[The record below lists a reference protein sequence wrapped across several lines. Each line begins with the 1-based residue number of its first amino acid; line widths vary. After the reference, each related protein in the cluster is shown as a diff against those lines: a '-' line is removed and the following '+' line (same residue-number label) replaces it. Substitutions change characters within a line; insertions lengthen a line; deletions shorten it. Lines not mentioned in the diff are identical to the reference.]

1 MALTS
6 GAVRS
11 LLGLE
16 QRIVFVT
23 GKGGVGKST
32 VAAALARCEADND
45 SSAVLVEFE
54 GATAAARA
62 LGDQGY
68 GIETVVVD
76 YLDAL
81 SGAIARL
88 VSSKVLGRVVVK
100 QRALARVVQAVP
112 AIRELVALE
121 RVRQVAE
128 EFAPTRIIVDLP
140 ATGHAVDW
148 LRVPSAAERFLKVGP
163 AARMC
168 RDIIDQILSK
178 SASAI
183 CVVSTAEPVVASE
196 TRELCHRLHHELGR
210 SPSLLVVNRVPRR
223 PSADELERA
232 EDLGSTDAAWRELAH
247 ALEQDAELSAD
258 AQAALAALG
267 VLSGARLSV
276 VPELFRD
283 PDPELVATYLE
294 TPA

>member
-1 MALTS
+1 
-6 GAVRS
+6 VRT

-32 VAAALARCEADND
+32 VAAALARSEADND

-62 LGDQGY
+62 LGDQGF

-81 SGAIARL
+81 AGAVARL
-88 VSSKVLGRVVVK
+88 VSSKILGRVVVK
-100 QRALARVVQAVP
+100 QRALGRVVQAVP

-121 RVRQVAE
+121 RVRQLAE
-128 EFAPTRIIVDLP
+128 EVAPTRVIVDLP

-148 LRVPSAAERFLKVGP
+148 LRVPAAAERFLRIGP

-168 RDIIDQILSK
+168 REIIDQVLAK
-178 SASAI
+178 NTSAI

-223 PSADELERA
+223 PTVEEIDRA
-232 EDLGSTDAAWRELAH
+232 EELASGDAAYGELAH
-247 ALEQDAELSAD
+247 ALAQDAELAAD

-283 PDPELVATYLE
+283 PSPELVATYLE